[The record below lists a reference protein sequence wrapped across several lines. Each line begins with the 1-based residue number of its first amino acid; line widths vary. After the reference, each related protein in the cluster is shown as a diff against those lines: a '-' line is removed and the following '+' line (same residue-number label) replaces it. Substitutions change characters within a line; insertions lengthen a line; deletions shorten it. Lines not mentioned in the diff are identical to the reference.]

1 MELLR
6 ADAFERL
13 VPGRRLVFT
22 YPVVVACE
30 KAGNNSRRRVSV
42 VVMDS
47 AVDQR
52 NSRVEC
58 AAMVVPCHKERDWIY
73 ASEGGQWQL
82 LASAA
87 ASRLIMIFRNGVLLG
102 EGGENC
108 ANDDDDDEGLKKQLG
123 PLVVALAPRI
133 CFQAGP
139 PVIPFVSYAD
149 NILQRI
155 VVERAYSTLTGAIV
169 VEDLCDEE
177 DRNRK
182 SVRVV
187 WRRRLR
193 FKRMP
198 NLIQTEVSLNFQ
210 SGTQTSAS
218 EAQINVKDLSSV
230 DRIVHGRTQRLGVC
244 GQTNGGLHLDHSRL
258 VHKYLAPIVAGL
270 VLVAP
275 ALEAWMELGK
285 RVKVLALGIGGGA
298 LPIFLHKHFHFHI
311 QAVEL
316 DEVVLDLACR
326 HFGLI
331 EDALMTVEVG
341 DGTVTIDRIAMQ
353 VARTGTV
360 AVPLLEAWQQ
370 ACDNSA
376 HHPSS
381 LSDLNSD
388 FTHKDEKPVAEH
400 RVLVDSNILNVGCKN
415 CHRAHSGKSSMLCE
429 SCDPRVHVI
438 IVDVDEGDARLG
450 LSSPP
455 SSFLQCRFLMGTKI
469 ALHRGGILAMN
480 VVPFEET
487 LYQGVIAT
495 LMGVFEEVYE
505 TVVEDDVNRVVFALP
520 SAAACVRLDGPLV
533 SLIKQLV
540 DAQLLT
546 RIHKFGVS
554 NTESMDLVV

>member
-30 KAGNNSRRRVSV
+30 KAENNSRRRVSV

-47 AVDQR
+47 AVDR
-52 NSRVEC
+52 RDSRVEC

-102 EGGENC
+102 EGGEVREEEEAPSERPRKKKKKKGLSRKRKKMNGMSGNREQEPRCRHENQKFMKEYGNGCENSRRRARIGDGEEEEDFVQFCDCENC
-108 ANDDDDDEGLKKQLG
+108 DDDDDDKGLKKQLG

-155 VVERAYSTLTGAIV
+155 VVEGAYSTLTGAIV
-169 VEDLCDEE
+169 VEDVALLDENATISSSSSSRTDDSKDSDVQFLPCVVDEGLRRKAPKLRRKAPQLKQLCDEE
-177 DRNRK
+177 DRDRK

-218 EAQINVKDLSSV
+218 EAQSNVKDLSSV
-230 DRIVHGRTQRLGVC
+230 DRIIHGGTQRLGVC
-244 GQTNGGLHLDHSRL
+244 GQTNGGLHLDHSQL

-298 LPIFLHKHFHFHI
+298 LPIFLHKHFGFH
-311 QAVEL
+311 V
-316 DEVVLDLACR
+316 
-326 HFGLI
+326 
-331 EDALMTVEVG
+331 
-341 DGTVTIDRIAMQ
+341 Q
-353 VARTGTV
+353 VCISFS
-360 AVPLLEAWQQ
+360 PI
-370 ACDNSA
+370 
-376 HHPSS
+376 
-381 LSDLNSD
+381 SDVCN
-388 FTHKDEKPVAEH
+388 
-400 RVLVDSNILNVGCKN
+400 
-415 CHRAHSGKSSMLCE
+415 
-429 SCDPRVHVI
+429 
-438 IVDVDEGDARLG
+438 
-450 LSSPP
+450 
-455 SSFLQCRFLMGTKI
+455 
-469 ALHRGGILAMN
+469 
-480 VVPFEET
+480 
-487 LYQGVIAT
+487 
-495 LMGVFEEVYE
+495 
-505 TVVEDDVNRVVFALP
+505 
-520 SAAACVRLDGPLV
+520 
-533 SLIKQLV
+533 
-540 DAQLLT
+540 
-546 RIHKFGVS
+546 
-554 NTESMDLVV
+554 

>member
-30 KAGNNSRRRVSV
+30 KAENNSRRRVSV

-47 AVDQR
+47 AVDR
-52 NSRVEC
+52 RDSRVEC

-102 EGGENC
+102 EGGEVREEEEAPSERPRKKKKKKGLSRERKKVNGMSGNREQEQGCRYENQKIMKEDGNGCENSRRRARIGDGEEEEDFVQFCDCENC
-108 ANDDDDDEGLKKQLG
+108 DDDDDDKGLKKQLG

-155 VVERAYSTLTGAIV
+155 VVEGAYSTLTGAIV
-169 VEDLCDEE
+169 VEDVALLDENATISSSSSSRTDDSKDSDVQFLPCVVDEGLRRKAPKLRRKAPQLKQLCDEE
-177 DRNRK
+177 DRDRK

-218 EAQINVKDLSSV
+218 EAQSNVKDLSSV
-230 DRIVHGRTQRLGVC
+230 DRIMHGGTQRLGVC
-244 GQTNGGLHLDHSRL
+244 GQTNGGLHLDHSQL

-298 LPIFLHKHFHFHI
+298 LPIFLHKHFGFH
-311 QAVEL
+311 V
-316 DEVVLDLACR
+316 
-326 HFGLI
+326 
-331 EDALMTVEVG
+331 
-341 DGTVTIDRIAMQ
+341 Q
-353 VARTGTV
+353 VCISFS
-360 AVPLLEAWQQ
+360 PI
-370 ACDNSA
+370 
-376 HHPSS
+376 
-381 LSDLNSD
+381 SDVCN
-388 FTHKDEKPVAEH
+388 
-400 RVLVDSNILNVGCKN
+400 
-415 CHRAHSGKSSMLCE
+415 
-429 SCDPRVHVI
+429 
-438 IVDVDEGDARLG
+438 
-450 LSSPP
+450 
-455 SSFLQCRFLMGTKI
+455 
-469 ALHRGGILAMN
+469 
-480 VVPFEET
+480 
-487 LYQGVIAT
+487 
-495 LMGVFEEVYE
+495 
-505 TVVEDDVNRVVFALP
+505 
-520 SAAACVRLDGPLV
+520 
-533 SLIKQLV
+533 
-540 DAQLLT
+540 
-546 RIHKFGVS
+546 
-554 NTESMDLVV
+554 

>member
-47 AVDQR
+47 VVDR
-52 NSRVEC
+52 RDSRVEC

-102 EGGENC
+102 EGGEVREEEEAPSERPRKKKKKKGLSRERKKMNGMSGNREQEQRCRHENQKFMKEDGNGCENSRRRARIGDGDDDEDFVQFCDCENC
-108 ANDDDDDEGLKKQLG
+108 DNDDDDDEGLKKQLG

-155 VVERAYSTLTGAIV
+155 VVEEAYSTLTGAIV
-169 VEDLCDEE
+169 VEDVALLDENATISNSGSSSGRTDDSKDSDVQFLPCVVDEGLRRKAPQWKQLCDEE
-177 DRNRK
+177 DRYSK

-218 EAQINVKDLSSV
+218 EAQ
-230 DRIVHGRTQRLGVC
+230 R
-244 GQTNGGLHLDHSRL
+244 
-258 VHKYLAPIVAGL
+258 L

-298 LPIFLHKHFHFHI
+298 LPIFLHKHFGFHV
-311 QAVEL
+311 QCVALVSKEG
-316 DEVVLDLACR
+316 VVILACMM
-326 HFGLI
+326 H
-331 EDALMTVEVG
+331 
-341 DGTVTIDRIAMQ
+341 DGRLWSWMKSYWT
-353 VARTGTV
+353 
-360 AVPLLEAWQQ
+360 LLADTL
-370 ACDNSA
+370 A
-376 HHPSS
+376 S
-381 LSDLNSD
+381 L
-388 FTHKDEKPVAEH
+388 KM
-400 RVLVDSNILNVGCKN
+400 R
-415 CHRAHSGKSSMLCE
+415 
-429 SCDPRVHVI
+429 
-438 IVDVDEGDARLG
+438 
-450 LSSPP
+450 
-455 SSFLQCRFLMGTKI
+455 
-469 ALHRGGILAMN
+469 
-480 VVPFEET
+480 
-487 LYQGVIAT
+487 
-495 LMGVFEEVYE
+495 
-505 TVVEDDVNRVVFALP
+505 
-520 SAAACVRLDGPLV
+520 
-533 SLIKQLV
+533 
-540 DAQLLT
+540 
-546 RIHKFGVS
+546 
-554 NTESMDLVV
+554 

>member
-30 KAGNNSRRRVSV
+30 KAGSNSRRRVSV

-177 DRNRK
+177 DRNRQ

-218 EAQINVKDLSSV
+218 ESQINVKDLSSV

-244 GQTNGGLHLDHSRL
+244 GQTNGGLQLDHSRL

-388 FTHKDEKPVAEH
+388 FTHKDEKSVTEH

-415 CHRAHSGKSSMLCE
+415 CHRAHSGKSIMSCE

-546 RIHKFGVS
+546 RIHKVGVS